1 MQRAIL
7 HDFFRD
13 IFKFFVKW
21 PKIGCR
27 ELLKRGVVKRGGSFF
42 GGLIRPNEAPKT
54 TGGRTGHKNPSSNGL
69 CGELG
74 GVCEGVFVVIVQWVY
89 SG

>member
-21 PKIGCR
+21 PQIGCR
-27 ELLKRGVVKRGGSFF
+27 ELLKRGVVKKRGSFF
-42 GGLIRPNEAPKT
+42 GGLIRPNEALKT
-54 TGGRTGHKNPSSNGL
+54 AGEGTGHKKFGYF
-69 CGELG
+69 CGDCAV
-74 GVCEGVFVVIVQWVY
+74 GVQRV
-89 SG
+89 